1 MSGSITPVTS
11 YVNPTNESNLNFS
24 GTCSEFNQSVS
35 ITIDDSNGATSA
47 ITVGTVCTAGN
58 VFSLSIDVS
67 SLDDDTLSVNLSHQD
82 LAGNQQT
89 TTLSSLTKDTL
100 VPTMAITSPTGTD
113 YINVSNV
120 VLFPV
125 SGSCSEAGQDVL
137 LTVDDSNGATTA
149 ATGTVTCSGGNTF
162 SGNLNL
168 SGLDN
173 GAIDI
178 TASHVD
184 AAGNSV
190 NAVPVSL
197 VKDTVVPSL
206 SIAVPTGGAFIFSG
220 NVTAFT
226 MSGSCSEAGRD
237 VSYFVNDENG
247 GTAEISGTVSCTG
260 ANDFSTS
267 LDLSSLEDG
276 NITFTASHTDVAGNE
291 VEASSVLATKD
302 TAAPV
307 VAVVSPL
314 ATDYINLLNQSSFLV
329 SGTCSD
335 VGQTVKVSMDDAN
348 GATVAVENTVA
359 CSGANNFSMNL
370 NLSTLDDGV
379 INIAVSHDDSAGNSV
394 IGTPVSL
401 IKDTVAPSVAITSP
415 IATDMINGG
424 NLTNFAFSGTCSEVG
439 ESIELVV
446 DDSNGGT
453 PSVTATIPCSGSNN
467 FTTNLDLSGLDDGP
481 IHFDASHTDTAGN
494 SVTATRVTITK
505 DTGLPSVA
513 ITAPIVSDFVNSVSE
528 GSFTISG
535 TCSDVSED
543 VHLSVDDTNGATTAV
558 TTTIS
563 CSGSNNFST
572 ALNLSTLDDGTITI
586 SVSHEDAS
594 SNVTNGSPVSL
605 TKDTAL
611 PVVALTAPTVS
622 DYINSGNVG
631 SFTISG
637 TCSEVGQVINLSSD
651 DTNGGTSSVDT
662 STACSGANNFSTT
675 VNLSGLDD
683 DSITI
688 SVSHVDVA
696 GNSATG
702 APVTLTKD
710 TGLPTASITS
720 PTETDFANFTTKNAF
735 PINGSCSETGK
746 SVSISIDD
754 TNGGTAPVTVSVAC
768 DGANDYSTTANLSS
782 LDDGTLT
789 VSVTHVDDAENSSVA
804 VTVDFTKDTGLPTVS
819 ITSPLAA
826 SYINA
831 TSQSSYAVSGSCS
844 EVGRDVV
851 VSVDDV
857 NGGTAAVTSDVA
869 CQAGNIFSTVLDV
882 SSLDDGAVN
891 LTASHS
897 DAAGNTGNA
906 TLVAVT
912 KDTVAPSV
920 SILFPDITDTIS
932 TGNEGSFT
940 ISGSCSEEGRAVTLV
955 VADGSVITPDVSPGT
970 QPNCS
975 SGTFTT
981 SVDLSSLDDGNITI
995 TADHNDAAL
1004 NEAVQSS
1011 VTVLKDS
1018 ALPSVTIA
1026 FPTVSDYINTGNV
1039 GTFSVNGTC
1048 TEASQDV
1055 DISIDDTN
1063 GGTTAVTATVS
1074 CTGGNNYTASLDLS
1088 SLDDDSLTV
1097 TVTHDDSVGNTSS
1110 PETVVLTKD
1119 TVRPTATINQS
1130 ISETVG
1136 SCVFS
1141 NQADPA
1147 FAFPL
1152 EFRVTFSEAV
1162 NPSSFSYGSFI
1173 NSGTGGGVSFSGS
1186 LTSCG
1191 DNQNYSLKV
1200 VSMSP
1205 MGSMDFSLSAG
1216 EISDVAGNTNGVA
1229 SGGTDTSILYYDSPF
1244 YWVGSVDSNWW
1255 TAGNWSGGSV
1265 PTSTDVAKFSDVCG
1279 GNCNA
1284 NINGNVNVG
1293 GVDLQSSYSGTLT
1306 QEAART
1312 IILQESGLTQ
1322 SGGSFVGG
1330 NADIT
1335 FINSDFTV
1343 SSGSFTATSAK
1354 IFISRNLNIGAGAT
1368 FNHNSGTIEVNA
1380 NSYIPYFTPNNHVF
1394 HNLVLNQTGGSDREF
1409 NLNGQTMYLENNL
1422 FILSSCGTC
1431 EIENGVIDV
1440 KGDVHVTTSS
1450 ALLSGTGSIKLTGS
1464 GTQYISGSGYIPPLW
1479 IASTG
1484 TVEFA
1489 NDLNILT
1496 QIRKTS
1502 GNVSVNGHKVTLLG
1516 NSNYTTSREI
1526 DPGDISFQDLTI
1538 KYVVAGDRAIDV
1550 LGSVIVNGNL
1560 EIDNDCPG
1568 TCDFAGTGSF
1578 LVKGNVILDNQ
1589 SSNHGSVDL
1598 VLNGSTDQNITYLGG
1613 GVPGG
1618 TWSINK
1624 VSGDV
1629 VLQSNLSLNGSGQDL
1644 KILDGDLDLNS
1655 FNLTVNDRLEVGD
1668 GIGAASSARVLQGC
1682 STIASGTTVIA
1693 ADGDV
1698 IDSLSNP
1705 SVSISDASVNEGG
1718 DLVFNVSLSEG
1729 VCGGS
1734 FTVNYSVTGVSALSG
1749 MSDYNPT
1756 ADDSDGVSDGVLT
1769 IAAGETL
1776 GTITIHTT
1784 GDTNLESDEELLVTL
1799 STPSHGSFSDDTGVG
1814 TIVNDDDNGYI
1825 WTGDAGDSDFYNGAN
1840 WSNGVSAPT
1849 PGSSVLFDDT
1859 CSDVPAN
1866 CDVTLNGSFNFGT
1879 LSIGSSYPGTIAVS
1893 GGAVVSIGG
1902 EGFLQNGGTFHAG
1915 SGNFSSDRIWITA
1928 GVYTATSATT
1938 TTTLNSYINPSVTF
1952 NHNNGAWTAESS
1964 STGSGTYLSASGHSF
1979 YNMSV
1984 VGQTSEK
1991 FYLVGS
1997 VIVVND
2003 LTINMGGDFGYIS
2016 SGEFQVY
2023 GNANL
2028 VASGVT
2034 YLSDAVVTLKGGS
2047 SVYTGAAGEGGPHI
2061 RIDSPGTVTLQGAE
2075 VTTENLTLVS
2085 GSIDIQANKVTMIAF
2100 GGVLNV
2106 PSMTEF
2112 NDLSFSHSS
2121 SGSVTISNN
2130 IVVNGQLTYGVAGCC
2145 GFVNGATIHARGNIS
2160 GAALASRG
2168 TSSLTIDGTSNQ
2180 SLSGNEFP
2188 AGTVTVDKASGTLNL
2203 LNSVNFGGSSQD
2215 LVLADGDINLN
2226 GYTLTIA
2233 DNLSTASG
2241 TTIHENCGSVVY
2253 NTYSPADGS
2262 IVSTTQNPDISVSDA
2277 SVLEGGNLAFTIS
2290 YSEAI
2295 CSPSSVDFATS
2306 DISTLA
2312 GIDYTTYSATVPV
2325 SSGLTSV
2332 TVSVSTSVDSDIEPD
2347 EVLLATIS
2355 NASVGTIVDV
2365 HGYGVVLNDD
2375 GDIYSGDLTFG
2386 GTHGGT
2392 EWDGEAISIAATYP
2406 GNGLEDGSWI
2416 DTTGLVLY
2424 YRLNEASPSHN
2435 DTISADVG
2443 YVNGTLVTNDGTTN
2457 KSVDGK
2463 LGRALSFDGIDDYVS
2478 VPDNPNFDPGGQASW
2493 CLWLRPEVNLSG
2505 SAIFMQDQSSERTN
2519 ATYKWIGA
2527 YITGGSQS
2535 LATYVRMNGSVYNAS
2550 FDSGTGGFY
2559 TKRWTHVCSTFDR
2572 TLGSNRLKLYIN
2584 GELKALNDAEDA
2596 DIESGDFPRIGV
2608 WDKAGS
2614 GANKY
2619 FQGSL
2624 DEISMW
2630 HRTLS
2635 ENEVRKMFRMQAS
2648 QFGAIYTSEVINAG
2662 GDDDWKYLSWSPKA
2676 PYMKSLPGNG
2686 ASEGSYDSY
2695 SVTMNTN
2702 TVTNELYLK
2711 LDESGVATTYTDTS
2725 GLNND
2730 MTCSNC
2736 PVEVDG
2742 IVGSARHFDGNND
2755 AIQIAAPSGL
2765 NNSRFTVSLWI
2776 RPSRDWDNSMIEE
2789 LISHPVA
2796 SGDNKATFLF
2806 AWDHTNVGSEQ
2817 AWKFHDGSLWRT
2829 IKYNTLM
2836 KAHVWHHIVVTYDG
2850 TDYKIYLNGVFDN
2863 SRTGTPLFGNDRLYV
2878 GSGAG
2883 AAVPWNFYKGD
2894 IDEVAIWEEPL
2905 SDAEIYKLFHR
2916 GAQRVRI
2923 QVRGCAD
2930 ATCST
2935 SPTFVGPGSD
2945 GSKYFSELLNPNLNL
2960 PSLDISGTAI
2970 STQYFQYRIYLES
2983 DISGSSPKVKAV
2995 RVTGEPK

>member
-1 MSGSITPVTS
+1 MVFVARFFLFLIIMAGGFTTGCDFNTDIAVDDAAKNLPQFSVSDSSVAEGNSANFTFNFQEPAPRDYIVVWAIEEISAEESDLFSISGQVEVKRGDTSFTISVPTMDDSRFEDDEHFNLVIKKIDSFEKNEIVAKGTIQNNDLPPTVQFQVASQAVTENVGVATTLVLLSAVSEKNVFVPYTISGTSDGSDHNASSGVISILAGDVAAAVGVAIVSDSDPETDETLIYTMGTPTNASVGTNTSHTITILDDDGSLNIAAPLPSGFANLGNQSSLTVSGTCGTDGVTVTISADDGNGTTAAVTPGVQPTCSSGSFTTTLNVSSLDDGSITISADHLTLSDSVTLIKDAVNPTVSGSITPVTS

-1306 QEAART
+1306 QESART
-1312 IILQESGLTQ
+1312 IILQESGWTQ

-1380 NSYIPYFTPNNHVF
+1380 NSYIP
-1394 HNLVLNQTGGSDREF
+1394 
-1409 NLNGQTMYLENNL
+1409 
-1422 FILSSCGTC
+1422 
-1431 EIENGVIDV
+1431 
-1440 KGDVHVTTSS
+1440 
-1450 ALLSGTGSIKLTGS
+1450 
-1464 GTQYISGSGYIPPLW
+1464 
-1479 IASTG
+1479 
-1484 TVEFA
+1484 
-1489 NDLNILT
+1489 
-1496 QIRKTS
+1496 
-1502 GNVSVNGHKVTLLG
+1502 
-1516 NSNYTTSREI
+1516 
-1526 DPGDISFQDLTI
+1526 
-1538 KYVVAGDRAIDV
+1538 
-1550 LGSVIVNGNL
+1550 
-1560 EIDNDCPG
+1560 
-1568 TCDFAGTGSF
+1568 
-1578 LVKGNVILDNQ
+1578 
-1589 SSNHGSVDL
+1589 
-1598 VLNGSTDQNITYLGG
+1598 
-1613 GVPGG
+1613 
-1618 TWSINK
+1618 
-1624 VSGDV
+1624 
-1629 VLQSNLSLNGSGQDL
+1629 
-1644 KILDGDLDLNS
+1644 
-1655 FNLTVNDRLEVGD
+1655 
-1668 GIGAASSARVLQGC
+1668 
-1682 STIASGTTVIA
+1682 
-1693 ADGDV
+1693 
-1698 IDSLSNP
+1698 
-1705 SVSISDASVNEGG
+1705 
-1718 DLVFNVSLSEG
+1718 
-1729 VCGGS
+1729 
-1734 FTVNYSVTGVSALSG
+1734 
-1749 MSDYNPT
+1749 
-1756 ADDSDGVSDGVLT
+1756 
-1769 IAAGETL
+1769 
-1776 GTITIHTT
+1776 
-1784 GDTNLESDEELLVTL
+1784 
-1799 STPSHGSFSDDTGVG
+1799 
-1814 TIVNDDDNGYI
+1814 
-1825 WTGDAGDSDFYNGAN
+1825 
-1840 WSNGVSAPT
+1840 
-1849 PGSSVLFDDT
+1849 
-1859 CSDVPAN
+1859 
-1866 CDVTLNGSFNFGT
+1866 
-1879 LSIGSSYPGTIAVS
+1879 
-1893 GGAVVSIGG
+1893 
-1902 EGFLQNGGTFHAG
+1902 
-1915 SGNFSSDRIWITA
+1915 
-1928 GVYTATSATT
+1928 
-1938 TTTLNSYINPSVTF
+1938 
-1952 NHNNGAWTAESS
+1952 
-1964 STGSGTYLSASGHSF
+1964 
-1979 YNMSV
+1979 
-1984 VGQTSEK
+1984 
-1991 FYLVGS
+1991 
-1997 VIVVND
+1997 
-2003 LTINMGGDFGYIS
+2003 
-2016 SGEFQVY
+2016 
-2023 GNANL
+2023 
-2028 VASGVT
+2028 
-2034 YLSDAVVTLKGGS
+2034 
-2047 SVYTGAAGEGGPHI
+2047 
-2061 RIDSPGTVTLQGAE
+2061 
-2075 VTTENLTLVS
+2075 
-2085 GSIDIQANKVTMIAF
+2085 
-2100 GGVLNV
+2100 
-2106 PSMTEF
+2106 
-2112 NDLSFSHSS
+2112 
-2121 SGSVTISNN
+2121 
-2130 IVVNGQLTYGVAGCC
+2130 
-2145 GFVNGATIHARGNIS
+2145 
-2160 GAALASRG
+2160 
-2168 TSSLTIDGTSNQ
+2168 
-2180 SLSGNEFP
+2180 
-2188 AGTVTVDKASGTLNL
+2188 
-2203 LNSVNFGGSSQD
+2203 
-2215 LVLADGDINLN
+2215 
-2226 GYTLTIA
+2226 
-2233 DNLSTASG
+2233 
-2241 TTIHENCGSVVY
+2241 
-2253 NTYSPADGS
+2253 
-2262 IVSTTQNPDISVSDA
+2262 
-2277 SVLEGGNLAFTIS
+2277 
-2290 YSEAI
+2290 
-2295 CSPSSVDFATS
+2295 
-2306 DISTLA
+2306 
-2312 GIDYTTYSATVPV
+2312 
-2325 SSGLTSV
+2325 
-2332 TVSVSTSVDSDIEPD
+2332 
-2347 EVLLATIS
+2347 
-2355 NASVGTIVDV
+2355 
-2365 HGYGVVLNDD
+2365 
-2375 GDIYSGDLTFG
+2375 
-2386 GTHGGT
+2386 
-2392 EWDGEAISIAATYP
+2392 
-2406 GNGLEDGSWI
+2406 
-2416 DTTGLVLY
+2416 
-2424 YRLNEASPSHN
+2424 
-2435 DTISADVG
+2435 
-2443 YVNGTLVTNDGTTN
+2443 
-2457 KSVDGK
+2457 
-2463 LGRALSFDGIDDYVS
+2463 
-2478 VPDNPNFDPGGQASW
+2478 
-2493 CLWLRPEVNLSG
+2493 
-2505 SAIFMQDQSSERTN
+2505 
-2519 ATYKWIGA
+2519 
-2527 YITGGSQS
+2527 
-2535 LATYVRMNGSVYNAS
+2535 
-2550 FDSGTGGFY
+2550 
-2559 TKRWTHVCSTFDR
+2559 
-2572 TLGSNRLKLYIN
+2572 
-2584 GELKALNDAEDA
+2584 
-2596 DIESGDFPRIGV
+2596 
-2608 WDKAGS
+2608 
-2614 GANKY
+2614 
-2619 FQGSL
+2619 
-2624 DEISMW
+2624 
-2630 HRTLS
+2630 
-2635 ENEVRKMFRMQAS
+2635 
-2648 QFGAIYTSEVINAG
+2648 
-2662 GDDDWKYLSWSPKA
+2662 
-2676 PYMKSLPGNG
+2676 
-2686 ASEGSYDSY
+2686 
-2695 SVTMNTN
+2695 
-2702 TVTNELYLK
+2702 
-2711 LDESGVATTYTDTS
+2711 
-2725 GLNND
+2725 
-2730 MTCSNC
+2730 
-2736 PVEVDG
+2736 
-2742 IVGSARHFDGNND
+2742 
-2755 AIQIAAPSGL
+2755 
-2765 NNSRFTVSLWI
+2765 
-2776 RPSRDWDNSMIEE
+2776 
-2789 LISHPVA
+2789 
-2796 SGDNKATFLF
+2796 
-2806 AWDHTNVGSEQ
+2806 
-2817 AWKFHDGSLWRT
+2817 
-2829 IKYNTLM
+2829 
-2836 KAHVWHHIVVTYDG
+2836 
-2850 TDYKIYLNGVFDN
+2850 
-2863 SRTGTPLFGNDRLYV
+2863 
-2878 GSGAG
+2878 
-2883 AAVPWNFYKGD
+2883 
-2894 IDEVAIWEEPL
+2894 
-2905 SDAEIYKLFHR
+2905 
-2916 GAQRVRI
+2916 
-2923 QVRGCAD
+2923 
-2930 ATCST
+2930 
-2935 SPTFVGPGSD
+2935 
-2945 GSKYFSELLNPNLNL
+2945 
-2960 PSLDISGTAI
+2960 
-2970 STQYFQYRIYLES
+2970 
-2983 DISGSSPKVKAV
+2983 
-2995 RVTGEPK
+2995 